1 MENPLINTLDTHYFK
16 SLSGKYRTA
25 FRNYYTLQN
34 LVAIRNCAAIFFSIN
49 LVLRILVMVLPISIT
64 KAQNFPEFDFTN
76 WLYLIVTPLFYLG
89 AYSFIKLIGRTKKA
103 SAGMILFVFMFALY
117 IILSGMYS
125 AFIAT
130 SDPRNALTIYL
141 IALCVISV
149 MCVFEYDEV
158 IILMIFTGA
167 AFTALLLYA
176 HADATSMLYDQL
188 ISVVLLSGFYLISR
202 YFFSY
207 KASYYQQILEIRSKN
222 IEIEKAGEFKNQVLG
237 MVAHD
242 LRNPIG
248 AVESIA
254 MMMELEE
261 LDADTQ
267 DNVDMIKESC
277 SKARGILDDLLEA
290 AKNENINVIETQKIE
305 LNQYLKS
312 IIDAWKIQN
321 PITILLVSSV
331 NPLHAQLSKE
341 KFTRVLDNLISNALK
356 FSKETDNVEL
366 HLNLKGDIITI
377 EVKDHGLGIPQDMIP
392 HIFERFSKAGRTGL
406 KGEKSTGLGLS
417 IVKQIIESH
426 KGKISVSSVE
436 GKGTTFLIQLPVS
449 A

>member
-1 MENPLINTLDTHYFK
+1 MDTHYFK
-16 SLSGKYRTA
+16 SLSGKYRSA

-34 LVAIRNCAAIFFSIN
+34 LVSIRNCAAIFFLIN
-49 LVLRILVMVLPISIT
+49 LVLRVLVLILPISIT

-76 WLYLIVTPLFYLG
+76 WLYLALTPFFYLG
-89 AYSFIKLIGRTKKA
+89 SHLFINHIKKIKKA
-103 SAGMILFVFMFALY
+103 SAGMILLVFMFSLY

-130 SDPRNALTIYL
+130 SEPRNNLTIYL
-141 IALCVISV
+141 IALIVISV

-158 IILMIFTGA
+158 IILLILTEIVFT
-167 AFTALLLYA
+167 TLLLYA

-202 YFFSY
+202 YFYSY
-207 KASYYQQILEIRSKN
+207 KASYYQQIIEIRSKN

-254 MMMELEE
+254 MIIE
-261 LDADTQ
+261 LDEIDEDMQ
-267 DNVDMIKESC
+267 DNVNMIKESC

-290 AKNENINVIETQKIE
+290 AKNDNINIIETQKIE

-321 PITILLVSSV
+321 PINIVLISSV
-331 NPLHAQLSKE
+331 NPLNAQLNKE

-356 FSKETDNVEL
+356 FSKENDKVEL
-366 HLNLKGDIITI
+366 HLNKKSDLITI

-426 KGKISVSSVE
+426 TGKISVSSVE
-436 GKGTTFLIQLPVS
+436 GQGTTFLIQLPVS

>member
-1 MENPLINTLDTHYFK
+1 M
-16 SLSGKYRTA
+16 A
-25 FRNYYTLQN
+25 
-34 LVAIRNCAAIFFSIN
+34 
-49 LVLRILVMVLPISIT
+49 LPISIT

-76 WLYLIVTPLFYLG
+76 WLYLGLTPVFYLI
-89 AYSFIKLIGRTKKA
+89 SHLFVIQLKKTKKA
-103 SAGMILFVFMFALY
+103 NAGMILFVFIFALY

-130 SDPRNALTIYL
+130 SDPRNNLTIYL

-158 IILMIFTGA
+158 IILLIFAEVVYT
-167 AFTALLLYA
+167 TLLFYA
-176 HADATSMLYDQL
+176 HADATGMLYDQL

-207 KASYYQQILEIRSKN
+207 KASYYQQIIEIRNKN

-254 MMMELEE
+254 MMIE
-261 LDADTQ
+261 LDEIDEDMK
-267 DNVDMIKESC
+267 DNVNMIKESC
-277 SKARGILDDLLEA
+277 SKARDILDDLLEA
-290 AKNENINVIETQKIE
+290 AKNENINIIETQKIE
-305 LNQYLKS
+305 LNQYLKE
-312 IIDAWKIQN
+312 IIDTWKIQN
-321 PITILLVSSV
+321 PITIILISSV
-331 NPLHAQLSKE
+331 NPLHTQLSKE

-356 FSKETDNVEL
+356 FSKETDSVEL
-366 HLNLKGDIITI
+366 HLNQKGDLITI

>member
-1 MENPLINTLDTHYFK
+1 LDTHYFK

-34 LVAIRNCAAIFFSIN
+34 LVAIRNCAAIFFGIN
-49 LVLRILVMVLPISIT
+49 LVLRILVMALPISIT

-89 AYSFIKLIGRTKKA
+89 SYLSIKRITKTKKA
-103 SAGMILFVFMFALY
+103 DAAMILLVFLFALY

-130 SDPRNALTIYL
+130 GDPRNSLTVYL
-141 IALCVISV
+141 IALIVISV

-202 YFFSY
+202 YFYSY
-207 KASYYQQILEIRSKN
+207 KASYYQQIIEIRSKN

-331 NPLHAQLSKE
+331 NPLHAQLNKE

-366 HLNLKGDIITI
+366 HLNEKGDIITI

>member
-1 MENPLINTLDTHYFK
+1 MNTHYFK
-16 SLSGKYRTA
+16 SVPGKYRVA

-34 LVAIRNCAAIFFSIN
+34 LLSIRNCALIFLLIN
-49 LVLRILVMVLPISIT
+49 VILRVLVLALPISIT

-76 WLYLIVTPLFYLG
+76 WVYLILTPVFYLI
-89 AYSFIKLIGRTKKA
+89 SHLLVIQIRKTKKA
-103 SAGMILFVFMFALY
+103 NAGMILFVFLFSLY

-130 SDPRNALTIYL
+130 SEPRNNLTIYL
-141 IALCVISV
+141 IALIVISV

-158 IILMIFTGA
+158 LILLILSEI
-167 AFTALLLYA
+167 AFTSLLLYA
-176 HADATSMLYDQL
+176 HADATGMLYDQL

-207 KASYYQQILEIRSKN
+207 KASYYEQIIEIRSKN

-261 LDADTQ
+261 IDEDTQ
-267 DNVDMIKESC
+267 DNVNMIKESC
-277 SKARGILDDLLEA
+277 SKARDILDDLLEA
-290 AKNENINVIETQKIE
+290 ARNENINIIETKKIE
-305 LNQYLKS
+305 LNQYLKG

-321 PITILLVSSV
+321 PITIILISSV
-331 NPLHAQLSKE
+331 NPLYTQLSKE

-366 HLNLKGDIITI
+366 HLNQKGNIINI

>member
-1 MENPLINTLDTHYFK
+1 LADPFNKTLDTHYFK
-16 SLSGKYRTA
+16 SLRGKYRSA

-34 LVAIRNCAAIFFSIN
+34 LQSIRNCTLIFFLIN
-49 LVLRILVMVLPISIT
+49 LSLRVLVLALPINIT

-76 WLYLIVTPLFYLG
+76 WIYLALTPLFYLG
-89 AYSFIKLIGRTKKA
+89 SHLFIRQITKTKKA
-103 SAGMILFVFMFALY
+103 TASMILFVLVFAIY

-130 SDPRNALTIYL
+130 SDPRNSLIFYL
-141 IALCVISV
+141 IALIVISV

-158 IILMIFTGA
+158 IVLMILTEIA
-167 AFTALLLYA
+167 YTALLLYA

-188 ISVVLLSGFYLISR
+188 ISVLLLSGFYLISR

-254 MMMELEE
+254 MMIE
-261 LDADTQ
+261 LDEIDEDMQ
-267 DNVDMIKESC
+267 DNVNMIKESC

-290 AKNENINVIETQKIE
+290 AKNENINIIETQKIE
-305 LNQYLKS
+305 LNQYLKD
-312 IIDAWKIQN
+312 IIDTWKIQN
-321 PITILLVSSV
+321 HFNVVLISNVPKV
-331 NPLHAQLSKE
+331 HAKLNAE
-341 KFTRVLDNLISNALK
+341 KFTRVMDNLISNALK

-366 HLNLKGDIITI
+366 HLNKNDEVINI
-377 EVKDHGLGIPQDMIP
+377 EIKDHGLGIPQSMLP

-426 KGKISVSSVE
+426 SGKISVSSTE
-436 GKGTTFLIQLPVS
+436 GKGTTFLIQLPVN

>member
-1 MENPLINTLDTHYFK
+1 
-16 SLSGKYRTA
+16 
-25 FRNYYTLQN
+25 
-34 LVAIRNCAAIFFSIN
+34 
-49 LVLRILVMVLPISIT
+49 LPINIT

-76 WLYLIVTPLFYLG
+76 WIYLALTPLFYLG
-89 AYSFIKLIGRTKKA
+89 SHLFIRQITKTKKA
-103 SAGMILFVFMFALY
+103 TASMILFVLVFAIY

-130 SDPRNALTIYL
+130 SDPRNSLIFYL
-141 IALCVISV
+141 IALIVISV

-158 IILMIFTGA
+158 IVLMILTEIA
-167 AFTALLLYA
+167 YTALLLYA

-188 ISVVLLSGFYLISR
+188 ISVLLLSGFYLISR

-254 MMMELEE
+254 MMIE
-261 LDADTQ
+261 LDEIDEDMQ
-267 DNVDMIKESC
+267 DNVNMIKESC

-290 AKNENINVIETQKIE
+290 AKNENINIIETQKIE
-305 LNQYLKS
+305 LNQYLKD
-312 IIDAWKIQN
+312 IIDTWKIQN
-321 PITILLVSSV
+321 HFNVVLISNVPKV
-331 NPLHAQLSKE
+331 HAKLNAE
-341 KFTRVLDNLISNALK
+341 KFTRVMDNLISNALK

-366 HLNLKGDIITI
+366 HLNKNDEVINI
-377 EVKDHGLGIPQDMIP
+377 EIKDHGLGIPQSMLP

-426 KGKISVSSVE
+426 SGKISVSSTE
-436 GKGTTFLIQLPVS
+436 GKGTTFLIQLPVN

>member
-1 MENPLINTLDTHYFK
+1 METHFFK
-16 SLSGKYRTA
+16 SLSKKYRIA

-34 LVAIRNCAAIFFSIN
+34 LMSIRNCTLIFFIIN
-49 LVLRILVMVLPISIT
+49 FTLRIFVLALPVNIT
-64 KAQNFPEFDFTN
+64 KAQNFPEFDLAN
-76 WLYLIVTPLFYLG
+76 WINLVLTPLFYLG
-89 AYSFIKLIGRTKKA
+89 THIFIKKINDTKKA
-103 SAGMILFVFMFALY
+103 SPGMILFVFAFALY
-117 IILSGMYS
+117 IILCGMYS
-125 AFIAT
+125 ASIST
-130 SDPRNALTIYL
+130 GDPRNSLTVYL
-141 IALCVISV
+141 IALIVISV
-149 MCVFEYDEV
+149 MCVFEYDE
-158 IILMIFTGA
+158 II
-167 AFTALLLYA
+167 ALLIVTELAYSALLFYA

-207 KASYYQQILEIRSKN
+207 KASYYQQILEIRGKN

-254 MMMELEE
+254 MMMELDE
-261 LDADTQ
+261 LDEDTQ
-267 DNVDMIKESC
+267 DNVNMIKESC

-290 AKNENINVIETQKIE
+290 AKNENINVIETQKVE
-305 LNQYLKS
+305 LNQYLKG

-321 PITILLVSSV
+321 SIAIILVSAV

-356 FSKETDNVEL
+356 FSKETDKVEL
-366 HLNLKGDIITI
+366 HLNLKDNTISI

-426 KGKISVSSVE
+426 KGKISVSSIE

-449 A
+449 H

>member
-1 MENPLINTLDTHYFK
+1 MDTHYFK
-16 SLSGKYRTA
+16 SIPGKYRTS

-34 LVAIRNCAAIFFSIN
+34 LQSIRNCAIIFFVIN
-49 LVLRILVMVLPISIT
+49 AALRILMWSLPISIT

-76 WLYLIVTPLFYLG
+76 WIYIIVTPIFYLI
-89 AYSFIKLIGRTKKA
+89 AQLLLTQIRKTKKA
-103 SAGMILFVFMFALY
+103 DTVMLLFTFVFALY
-117 IILSGMYS
+117 IILCGMYS
-125 AFIAT
+125 SFIAT
-130 SDPRNALTIYL
+130 SDPRNALTVYL

-158 IILMIFTGA
+158 ILLLILTEVSY
-167 AFTALLLYA
+167 TALLLYA
-176 HADATSMLYDQL
+176 HADPTSMLYDQL
-188 ISVVLLSGFYLISR
+188 ISIVLLAGFYLISR

-207 KASYYQQILEIRSKN
+207 KASYYQQIIEIRSKN

-261 LDADTQ
+261 LNADTQ
-267 DNVDMIKESC
+267 DNVNMIKESC

-290 AKNENINVIETQKIE
+290 AKNENINVIETQKTE

-312 IIDAWKIQN
+312 IIDAWKVQN
-321 PITILLVSSV
+321 RFNVVLISSV
-331 NPLHAQLSKE
+331 NPLSAQLNKA
-341 KFTRVLDNLISNALK
+341 KFTRVMDNLISNALK
-356 FSKETDNVEL
+356 FSKDTDNVEL
-366 HLNLKGDIITI
+366 HLNQKDSLIIL
-377 EVKDHGLGIPQDMIP
+377 EVKDHGLGIPQDMLP
-392 HIFERFSKAGRTGL
+392 HIFERFSIAGRTGL

-426 KGKISVSSVE
+426 KGQISVGSIE
-436 GKGTTFLIQLPVS
+436 GKGTTFTIQLPVS
-449 A
+449 V

>member
-1 MENPLINTLDTHYFK
+1 
-16 SLSGKYRTA
+16 
-25 FRNYYTLQN
+25 
-34 LVAIRNCAAIFFSIN
+34 
-49 LVLRILVMVLPISIT
+49 
-64 KAQNFPEFDFTN
+64 
-76 WLYLIVTPLFYLG
+76 
-89 AYSFIKLIGRTKKA
+89 
-103 SAGMILFVFMFALY
+103 
-117 IILSGMYS
+117 
-125 AFIAT
+125 
-130 SDPRNALTIYL
+130 
-141 IALCVISV
+141 
-149 MCVFEYDEV
+149 
-158 IILMIFTGA
+158 
-167 AFTALLLYA
+167 
-176 HADATSMLYDQL
+176 
-188 ISVVLLSGFYLISR
+188 
-202 YFFSY
+202 
-207 KASYYQQILEIRSKN
+207 
-222 IEIEKAGEFKNQVLG
+222 

-290 AKNENINVIETQKIE
+290 AKNENINVIETQKTE
-305 LNQYLKS
+305 LNQYLKG

-331 NPLHAQLSKE
+331 DPLHAQLSKE

-366 HLNLKGDIITI
+366 HLNLKGDIVTI

-426 KGKISVSSVE
+426 KGKISVSSIE

>member
-1 MENPLINTLDTHYFK
+1 
-16 SLSGKYRTA
+16 
-25 FRNYYTLQN
+25 
-34 LVAIRNCAAIFFSIN
+34 
-49 LVLRILVMVLPISIT
+49 
-64 KAQNFPEFDFTN
+64 
-76 WLYLIVTPLFYLG
+76 
-89 AYSFIKLIGRTKKA
+89 
-103 SAGMILFVFMFALY
+103 MILFVFMFAIY

-130 SDPRNALTIYL
+130 SDPINSLTIYL
-141 IALCVISV
+141 IALIVISV

-158 IILMIFTGA
+158 IVLMILTEIVY
-167 AFTALLLYA
+167 TVLLLYA

-188 ISVVLLSGFYLISR
+188 ISVLLLSGFYLISR

-207 KASYYQQILEIRSKN
+207 KASYYHQILEIRSKN

-254 MMMELEE
+254 MMIE
-261 LDADTQ
+261 LDEIDEDMQ
-267 DNVDMIKESC
+267 DNVNMIKESC

-290 AKNENINVIETQKIE
+290 AKNENINVVETQKVE
-305 LNQYLKS
+305 LNQYLTG
-312 IIDAWKIQN
+312 IIEAWKIQN
-321 PITILLVSSV
+321 SITILLISAV
-331 NPLHAQLSKE
+331 NPAYAQLNKE

-356 FSKETDNVEL
+356 FSKETDKVEL
-366 HLNLKGDIITI
+366 HLHQKDNIISI
-377 EVKDHGLGIPQDMIP
+377 EVKDHGLGIPQDMLP

-436 GKGTTFLIQLPVS
+436 GNGTTFLIQLPVS

>member
-1 MENPLINTLDTHYFK
+1 LDTHYFK
-16 SLSGKYRTA
+16 SLSGKYRSA

-34 LVAIRNCAAIFFSIN
+34 LVSIRNCAAIFFLIN
-49 LVLRILVMVLPISIT
+49 LVLRVLVLILPINIT

-76 WLYLIVTPLFYLG
+76 WIYLALTPLFYLG
-89 AYSFIKLIGRTKKA
+89 SYLFINHIKKTKKA
-103 SAGMILFVFMFALY
+103 NAGMILLVFMFSLY

-130 SDPRNALTIYL
+130 SEPRNNLTIYL
-141 IALCVISV
+141 IALIVISV

-158 IILMIFTGA
+158 IILLILTEI
-167 AFTALLLYA
+167 AFTTLLLYA

-202 YFFSY
+202 YFYSY
-207 KASYYQQILEIRSKN
+207 KASYYQQIIEIRSKN

-254 MMMELEE
+254 MMMELDE
-261 LDADTQ
+261 LDEDTQ
-267 DNVDMIKESC
+267 DNVNMIKESC

-290 AKNENINVIETQKIE
+290 AKNDNINLIETQKIE

-321 PITILLVSSV
+321 PINIVLISSI
-331 NPLHAQLSKE
+331 NPLNAQLNKE

-356 FSKETDNVEL
+356 FSKESDKVEL
-366 HLNLKGDIITI
+366 HLNKKGDLITI

-406 KGEKSTGLGLS
+406 KGEQSTGLGLS

-426 KGKISVSSVE
+426 TGKINVSSIE
-436 GKGTTFLIQLPVS
+436 GKGTTFLIQLPIS

>member
-1 MENPLINTLDTHYFK
+1 VDTHYFK
-16 SLSGKYRTA
+16 SLSGKYRSA

-34 LVAIRNCAAIFFSIN
+34 LVSIRNCAAIFFLIN
-49 LVLRILVMVLPISIT
+49 LVLRVLVLILPINIT

-76 WLYLIVTPLFYLG
+76 WLYLALTPLFYLG
-89 AYSFIKLIGRTKKA
+89 SYLFINHIKKTKKA
-103 SAGMILFVFMFALY
+103 NAGMILFVFMFSLY

-130 SDPRNALTIYL
+130 SEPRNNLTIYL
-141 IALCVISV
+141 IALIVISV

-158 IILMIFTGA
+158 IILLIFTEIF
-167 AFTALLLYA
+167 FTALLLYA

-188 ISVVLLSGFYLISR
+188 ISIVLLSGFYLISR

-207 KASYYQQILEIRSKN
+207 KATYYQQIIEIRSKN

-254 MMMELEE
+254 MMIE
-261 LDADTQ
+261 LDEIDEDMQ
-267 DNVDMIKESC
+267 DNVNMIKESC

-290 AKNENINVIETQKIE
+290 AKNDNINVIETQKIE

-321 PITILLVSSV
+321 PINIVLISSV
-331 NPLHAQLSKE
+331 NPLNAQLNKE

-356 FSKETDNVEL
+356 FSKENDKVEL
-366 HLNLKGDIITI
+366 LLNKKGDLITI

-417 IVKQIIESH
+417 IVKQIIENH
-426 KGKISVSSVE
+426 TGKISVSSVE
-436 GKGTTFLIQLPVS
+436 GQGTTFLIQLPVS

>member
-1 MENPLINTLDTHYFK
+1 VETQYLK
-16 SLSGKYRTA
+16 SLNGKYRAA

-34 LVAIRNCAAIFFSIN
+34 LLSVRNCALIFFIIN
-49 LVLRILVMVLPISIT
+49 FTLRVLVMALPVSVT
-64 KAQNFPEFDFTN
+64 KAQNFPEFDLAN
-76 WLYLIVTPLFYLG
+76 WVNLVLTPLFYVGSQL
-89 AYSFIKLIGRTKKA
+89 FIKGINNTKRA
-103 SAGMILFVFMFALY
+103 SPGMILFVFAFALY
-117 IILSGMYS
+117 IIVCGMYS
-125 AFIAT
+125 AFIST
-130 SDPRNALTIYL
+130 GDPRNSLTIYL
-141 IALCVISV
+141 IALIVISV
-149 MCVFEYDEV
+149 MCVFEYDE
-158 IILMIFTGA
+158 II
-167 AFTALLLYA
+167 ALLVITELAYSALLFYA

-254 MMMELEE
+254 MMMELDEIDE
-261 LDADTQ
+261 DTQ
-267 DNVDMIKESC
+267 DNVNMIKESC

-305 LNQYLKS
+305 LNKYLKG
-312 IIDAWKIQN
+312 IIEAWKIQN
-321 PITILLVSSV
+321 STNIILIGSAK
-331 NPLHAQLSKE
+331 PLYAQLSQE

-356 FSKETDNVEL
+356 FSKETDKVEL
-366 HLNLKGDIITI
+366 HLNQKDSIISI
-377 EVKDHGLGIPQDMIP
+377 EVRDHGLGIPQDMIP
-392 HIFERFSKAGRTGL
+392 HIFERFSRAGRAGL

-436 GKGTTFLIQLPVS
+436 GKGTTFLIQLPLTS
-449 A
+449 

>member
-1 MENPLINTLDTHYFK
+1 M
-16 SLSGKYRTA
+16 A
-25 FRNYYTLQN
+25 
-34 LVAIRNCAAIFFSIN
+34 
-49 LVLRILVMVLPISIT
+49 LPISIT

-76 WLYLIVTPLFYLG
+76 WVYLILTPVFYLI
-89 AYSFIKLIGRTKKA
+89 SHLLVIQIRKTKKA
-103 SAGMILFVFMFALY
+103 NAGMILFVFLFSLY

-130 SDPRNALTIYL
+130 SEPRNNLTIYL
-141 IALCVISV
+141 IALIVISV

-158 IILMIFTGA
+158 LILLILSEI
-167 AFTALLLYA
+167 AFTSLLLYA
-176 HADATSMLYDQL
+176 HADATGMLYDQL

-207 KASYYQQILEIRSKN
+207 KASYYEQIIEIRSKN

-261 LDADTQ
+261 IDEDTQ
-267 DNVDMIKESC
+267 DNVNMIKESC
-277 SKARGILDDLLEA
+277 SKARDILDDLLEA
-290 AKNENINVIETQKIE
+290 ARNENINIIETKKIE
-305 LNQYLKS
+305 LNQYLKG

-321 PITILLVSSV
+321 PITIILISSV
-331 NPLHAQLSKE
+331 NPLYTQLSKE

-366 HLNLKGDIITI
+366 HLNQKGNIINI

>member
-1 MENPLINTLDTHYFK
+1 VDTHYFK
-16 SLSGKYRTA
+16 SLHGKYRAA

-34 LVAIRNCAAIFFSIN
+34 LQSIRNCTLIFFLIN
-49 LVLRILVMVLPISIT
+49 ISLRVVILALPVNIT

-76 WLYLIVTPLFYLG
+76 WIYLALTPLFYIASYL
-89 AYSFIKLIGRTKKA
+89 FIVQITKTKKA
-103 SAGMILFVFMFALY
+103 TASMILFVLVFAMY

-130 SDPRNALTIYL
+130 SDPRNSLTVYL
-141 IALCVISV
+141 IALIVISV

-158 IILMIFTGA
+158 IVLMISTEIA
-167 AFTALLLYA
+167 YTALLLYA

-188 ISVVLLSGFYLISR
+188 MSALLLSGFYLISR

-254 MMMELEE
+254 MMIE
-261 LDADTQ
+261 LDEIDEDMQ
-267 DNVDMIKESC
+267 DNINMIKESC

-290 AKNENINVIETQKIE
+290 AKNENINVIETEKIE
-305 LNQYLKS
+305 LNQYLKD

-321 PITILLVSSV
+321 RFNVVLISTAP
-331 NPLHAQLSKE
+331 QLYAKLNKE
-341 KFTRVLDNLISNALK
+341 KFTRVMDNLISNALK
-356 FSKETDNVEL
+356 FSKETDKVEL
-366 HLNLKGDIITI
+366 HLNKKDDVISI
-377 EVKDHGLGIPQDMIP
+377 EIKDHGLGISQDMIP

-406 KGEKSTGLGLS
+406 NGEKSTGLGLS
-417 IVKQIIESH
+417 IVRQIIESH
-426 KGKISVSSVE
+426 KGKISVSSIE
-436 GKGTTFLIQLPVS
+436 GEGTTFLIQLPVS
-449 A
+449 V

>member
-1 MENPLINTLDTHYFK
+1 VETHYFK
-16 SLSGKYRTA
+16 SLNNKYRVA

-34 LVAIRNCAAIFFSIN
+34 LLSIRNCALIFFIIN
-49 LVLRILVMVLPISIT
+49 FTLRVLVLALPVSVT
-64 KAQNFPEFDFTN
+64 KAQNFPEFDLAN
-76 WLYLIVTPLFYLG
+76 WINLLITPVFYIGSQL
-89 AYSFIKLIGRTKKA
+89 FIKGINRTKKA
-103 SAGMILFVFMFALY
+103 SAGMILFVFAFAIY
-117 IILSGMYS
+117 IILCGMYS
-125 AFIAT
+125 AFIST
-130 SDPRNALTIYL
+130 GDPRNSLTVYL
-141 IALCVISV
+141 IALIVVSV
-149 MCVFEYDEV
+149 MCVFEYDE
-158 IILMIFTGA
+158 II
-167 AFTALLLYA
+167 ALLVITELAYSALLFYA
-176 HADATSMLYDQL
+176 RIDATSMLYDQL

-261 LDADTQ
+261 IDEDTQ
-267 DNVDMIKESC
+267 DNVNMIKESC
-277 SKARGILDDLLEA
+277 SKARGILDDLLAA
-290 AKNENINVIETQKIE
+290 AKNENINVVETQKVE
-305 LNQYLKS
+305 LNQYLKG

-321 PITILLVSSV
+321 PITIILVSSV
-331 NPLHAQLSKE
+331 NPLYAQLNKE

-356 FSKETDNVEL
+356 FSKETDQVEL
-366 HLNLKGDIITI
+366 HLNVKEKTISI

-436 GKGTTFLIQLPVS
+436 GKGTTFLIQLPTS
-449 A
+449 S